1 MAGEALQRAL
11 LLAPDL
17 AEAYLAK
24 AERHWHNSWF
34 RFNES
39 EAYVGEMEA
48 SVSAF
53 ETALRLAPYNA
64 EILEAFARMRFE
76 QGEYETAISLYDQAL
91 AIDPFSLAQLRR
103 AQALFWSGRVTEA
116 VGAYREIGI
125 RDPNAPWK
133 LGVAEIE
140 FDRGHLHHGVL
151 WAADAPDIF
160 PLPFALAALGDREKV
175 RETYENLRRTG
186 GAFADL
192 LTVEE
197 LFVLR
202 DYAGVERWFAE
213 ATDLTSFT
221 PFFRRYY
228 EWVAALY
235 LRNWQEAAVRL
246 DAFLNEFPANRDLL
260 WGSPELRKF
269 AVERAVQTNIHDA
282 TVASYV
288 AYSLDQVGRLEEAQA
303 ARRWA
308 DELIA
313 LKEPLTANQKFAV
326 IHFRALRAASIG
338 QKERALAALEK
349 LFDAG
354 WRATMAIGISGA
366 LEPYYKGDLG
376 WFEDSPLLDSIRDE
390 PRFKAV
396 VEKVNAANSAM
407 LAELTVGLTLEDIMD
422 EEFD

>member
-1 MAGEALQRAL
+1 M
-11 LLAPDL
+11 
-17 AEAYLAK
+17 
-24 AERHWHNSWF
+24 
-34 RFNES
+34 
-39 EAYVGEMEA
+39 
-48 SVSAF
+48 
-53 ETALRLAPYNA
+53 
-64 EILEAFARMRFE
+64 
-76 QGEYETAISLYDQAL
+76 YDQAL

-125 RDPNAPWK
+125 RDPNSPWK
-133 LGVAEIE
+133 LGIAEIE

-151 WAADAPDIF
+151 WAADAPDIL

-175 RETYENLRRTG
+175 RQTYENLRRTG

-197 LFVLR
+197 LFVSR

-246 DAFLNEFPANRDLL
+246 DAWLNEFPAHRDIL
-260 WGSPELRKF
+260 WGSPALRRLSV
-269 AVERAVQTNIHDA
+269 ARPVQINIHDA
-282 TVASYV
+282 TVVNYV

-326 IHFRALRAASIG
+326 IHFRALRAAGIG
-338 QKERALAALEK
+338 HTEQALAALEK

-354 WRATMAIGISGA
+354 WRATMAIGIAGS

-396 VEKVNAANSAM
+396 VEKVNAANAAM
-407 LAELTVGLTLEDIMD
+407 LAEIDAGLTLEDIMD